1 MPGAILVIAPGLAWY
16 PTVTMVTRTDTVP
29 PQELSRPE
37 PHSARQVWRT
47 LVHSRL
53 LDRAIS
59 ALTIIILLAAW
70 VYITDRQIV
79 RPLFL
84 PPPSALRDSYEA
96 LAPNLRQDIYDTVVV
111 RIIPGFF
118 IGTSLGMLLGV
129 LMATNRLVRAIA
141 DPVVEILRPLP
152 PLALIPLLIL
162 WSGIG
167 SRTQIALIAYGT
179 FIVMVITSYEAVRNV
194 PPIYLHAADTLG
206 ATGFQKFR
214 RVVIPAI
221 IPDIFGGIRV
231 ATAASFGYAVAAEL
245 IGAQSGLGYRL
256 ILARRY
262 LKTDNIVVILI
273 VITVLAFIAD
283 QIVRRINNRLTRWK
297 PRL

>member
-1 MPGAILVIAPGLAWY
+1 MD
-16 PTVTMVTRTDTVP
+16 MTDRETTNLL
-29 PQELSRPE
+29 QLLKAFWRSR
-37 PHSARQVWRT
+37 W
-47 LVHSRL
+47 
-53 LDRAIS
+53 LDYTIS
-59 ALTIIILLAAW
+59 TLTIIAILGAW
-70 VYITDRQIV
+70 IYVTNRELV

-84 PPPSALRDSYEA
+84 PPPDALWDSYEA
-96 LAPNLRQDIYDTVVV
+96 LAPNLQDDIYDTVIV

-118 IGTSLGMLLGV
+118 IGTSLGLLLGV
-129 LMATNRLVRAIA
+129 LMATSRLIRAIA

-167 SRTQIALIAYGT
+167 SRTQITLIAYGS

-194 PPIYLHAADTLG
+194 PPIYLQASATLG
-206 ATGFQKFR
+206 ATAFQKFR

-273 VITVLAFIAD
+273 VIALLAFIAD
-283 QIVRRINNRLTRWK
+283 QIVRRINDRLTRWK
-297 PRL
+297 SRI

>member
-1 MPGAILVIAPGLAWY
+1 
-16 PTVTMVTRTDTVP
+16 MVTRTEIAAPKESSHPRRRD
-29 PQELSRPE
+29 
-37 PHSARQVWRT
+37 RQAVLRAI
-47 LVHSRL
+47 LRSRL

-59 ALTIIILLAAW
+59 AVTVVFLLGLW
-70 VYITDRQIV
+70 IYVTDRQLV

-96 LAPNLRQDIYDTVVV
+96 LAPNLKQDIYDTVVV

-129 LMATNRLVRAIA
+129 LMATNRFVRAVA

-167 SRTQIALIAYGT
+167 SRTQIALIAYGS

-206 ATGFQKFR
+206 ATSFQKFR

-273 VITVLAFIAD
+273 AITVLAFVAD
-283 QIVRRINNRLTRWK
+283 QIVRRVNNRLTRWK
-297 PRL
+297 SRI

>member
-1 MPGAILVIAPGLAWY
+1 MAQETNDTNQTNESQRLRAFWRSRWLDYTISAMTVIAILGAWIY
-16 PTVTMVTRTDTVP
+16 V
-29 PQELSRPE
+29 
-37 PHSARQVWRT
+37 
-47 LVHSRL
+47 
-53 LDRAIS
+53 
-59 ALTIIILLAAW
+59 
-70 VYITDRQIV
+70 TDRELV

-84 PPPSALRDSYEA
+84 PPPQALVDSYEA
-96 LAPNLRQDIYDTVVV
+96 LAPNLVDDIYDTVIV

-129 LMATNRLVRAIA
+129 LMATSRLIRAIS

-167 SRTQIALIAYGT
+167 SRTQIALIAYGS

-194 PPIYLHAADTLG
+194 PPIYLQAASTLG
-206 ATGFQKFR
+206 ATSFQKFR

-221 IPDIFGGIRV
+221 IPDMFGGIRV

-262 LKTDNIVVILI
+262 LRTDNIVVILI
-273 VITVLAFIAD
+273 VIAVLAFIAD
-283 QIVRRINNRLTRWK
+283 QIVRRINTRLTSWK

>member
-1 MPGAILVIAPGLAWY
+1 MLDRTINVLTILVLLGAWIY
-16 PTVTMVTRTDTVP
+16 VT
-29 PQELSRPE
+29 E
-37 PHSARQVWRT
+37 
-47 LVHSRL
+47 
-53 LDRAIS
+53 RA
-59 ALTIIILLAAW
+59 
-70 VYITDRQIV
+70 IV

-84 PPPSALRDSYEA
+84 PPPEALRDSYRA
-96 LAPNLRQDIYDTVVV
+96 LAPNLDQDIYDTVVV
-111 RIIPGFF
+111 RIIPGFL
-118 IGTSLGMLLGV
+118 IGSSLGMLLGV
-129 LMATNRLVRAIA
+129 LMATSRLVRAVL

-167 SRTQIALIAYGT
+167 SRTQILLIAYGS
-179 FIVMVITSYEAVRNV
+179 FIVMVITAYEAVRNV

-206 ATGFQKFR
+206 ATSFQKFR

-262 LKTDNIVVILI
+262 LRTDNIVVILI
-273 VITVLAFIAD
+273 VITVLAFVAD
-283 QIVRRINNRLTRWK
+283 QIVRRINARLTRWK
-297 PRL
+297 ARI

>member
-1 MPGAILVIAPGLAWY
+1 MTIETNNTEHKSKLRFLTAF
-16 PTVTMVTRTDTVP
+16 R
-29 PQELSRPE
+29 R
-37 PHSARQVWRT
+37 
-47 LVHSRL
+47 SRL
-53 LDRAIS
+53 LDYTISLVTVIAI
-59 ALTIIILLAAW
+59 LGAW
-70 VYITDRQIV
+70 VYVTHRELI

-84 PPPSALRDSYEA
+84 PPPEALWDSYEA
-96 LAPNLRQDIYDTVVV
+96 LAPNLQDDIYDTVIV

-118 IGTSLGMLLGV
+118 IGSTLGMLLGV
-129 LMATNRLVRAIA
+129 LMATSRLIRAVA

-162 WSGIG
+162 WFGIG
-167 SRTQIALIAYGT
+167 SKTQITLIAYGS
-179 FIVMVITSYEAVRNV
+179 FIVMVIASYEAVRNV
-194 PPIYLHAADTLG
+194 PPIYLQASATLG
-206 ATGFQKFR
+206 ATPAQKFR

-221 IPDIFGGIRV
+221 IPEIFGGIRV

-273 VITVLAFIAD
+273 VITILAFIAD
-283 QIVRRINNRLTRWK
+283 QIVRRINKRLTRWK
-297 PRL
+297 SRI